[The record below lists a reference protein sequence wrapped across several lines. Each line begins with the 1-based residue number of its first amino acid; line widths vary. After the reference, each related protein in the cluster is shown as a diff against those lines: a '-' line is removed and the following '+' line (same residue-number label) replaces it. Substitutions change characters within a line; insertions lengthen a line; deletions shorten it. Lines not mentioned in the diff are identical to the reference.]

1 MDNTDL
7 DTDSRNLPRNNILP
21 QNILLLLLL
30 LLLFLCCYLS
40 ACPSERYYYCYRSL
54 NTQPK
59 GIHRYHLDRRCMAH
73 MVFHSPLQATGRSTR
88 PDTDHTKTDHYPRH
102 HFRTLLAAFL
112 ALTPRLFQISRY
124 LSSLW
129 QVSDRRWNSV
139 VLFRCNIRT
148 LPLNPVGN
156 KANRL
161 ERLFSSVVLDT
172 TNFSVHT
179 CISKASP
186 ESCMV

>member
-30 LLLFLCCYLS
+30 LLCCYLS
-40 ACPSERYYYCYRSL
+40 ACSLERYCYCYRSL
-54 NTQPK
+54 DTQPK
-59 GIHRYHLDRRCMAH
+59 DIHRYRMDRRCMDRI
-73 MVFHSPLQATGRSTR
+73 LQVTGRSTR
-88 PDTDHTKTDHYPRH
+88 LDTDRTKTDHYPRH
-102 HFRTLLAAFL
+102 HFRTFLAAFL
-112 ALTPRLFQISRY
+112 ALTPRFSQKSRY

-129 QVSDRRWNSV
+129 QVSDRRWSSV

>member
-1 MDNTDL
+1 M
-7 DTDSRNLPRNNILP
+7 DSRNRPRNNILP
-21 QNILLLLLL
+21 QNILLLL
-30 LLLFLCCYLS
+30 FLCCYLS
-40 ACPSERYYYCYRSL
+40 ACPLGRYCYCYRSL
-54 NTQPK
+54 DTQPK
-59 GIHRYHLDRRCMAH
+59 DIHRYRLDRLCMARI
-73 MVFHSPLQATGRSTR
+73 ATGRSTR
-88 PDTDHTKTDHYPRH
+88 PDTDRTKTDHYPRR

-112 ALTPRLFQISRY
+112 ALTPRLSQKSRY

-139 VLFRCNIRT
+139 ILFRCNIRT